1 MSNKVIPLGQ
11 TPSHSG
17 SLASRRNRVLINETG
32 APLKDFGIYKAEVS
46 CSANNPVF
54 GVIFHHRKRGEHSA
68 GFFVTQGIYGSEV
81 ISIDDTIYVRVVSG
95 YEEK

>member
-1 MSNKVIPLGQ
+1 MISQVIPLGQ

-17 SLASRRNRVLINETG
+17 SLASRRNRVLINETES
-32 APLKDFGIYKAEVS
+32 PLKDFGIYKAEVS

-54 GVIFHHRKRGEHSA
+54 GVIFHHRKRGEHIA
-68 GFFVTQGIYGSEV
+68 GFFVPQGIYCSEV
-81 ISIDDTIYVRVVSG
+81 ISIDDTIYVRVVSE